1 MKARVARLGKTDWLP
16 VLVGHSL
23 EAPALLGLAG
33 VGLGALFVA
42 TGQGALGGLALPLAV
57 GIAIGGGSCWL
68 AVRATVSRPLAEITS
83 ATQSLAAEDATA
95 LAEMLAGIAEGDLTN
110 RLEIK
115 TTSIS
120 VPATSSTQV
129 RSLGLALNSIA
140 SRLAEG
146 GAQLNT
152 VTDEP
157 CRRLFYVGP
166 DGYLQGQTCGDLMG
180 RTVGRGQVIVLSS
193 DLHHTGFEVRR
204 RGFGAILRERYPEVE
219 IVETVCI
226 SDRAPISAAL
236 LRKYPR
242 LVGIYSTG
250 VANQAAKALVDA
262 GLAGKVALICHDL
275 TDEVMPFV
283 ASGVIT
289 ATVGQDPY
297 AQGRDAAIH
306 LFNHLAADW
315 QPPQPRL
322 LTAMDLVTRDNY
334 RQFWQQ
340 GKGIVASDEILAR
353 KPKPMTRSTRRFRI
367 GIIGVEDSSFWY
379 PVRDGVLAAAEELR
393 PYGADVEWIV
403 PEPSKAFNLEI
414 RKAAIAS
421 LVEQRYDALATP
433 INDTG
438 LVEAINRAVEA
449 GVPVATFNSESSS
462 LRGLMLTLSHRATRL
477 MSVSSGLVES
487 AESSGAAT
495 RNIAESV
502 SQMAATAT
510 TEASAVSRANFSIQQ
525 IADSVDAIAQGA
537 RDQAIAAESLST
549 AAGHISRAVEVAR
562 GSSEGVVA
570 ATAQAKATAERGT
583 EAVRETLRQ
592 MEWIQTAVD
601 SSAATIKETNDHAQ
615 KIGDIVGTI
624 EDIAAQTNLLALNA
638 AIEAARAGEQGKGFA
653 VVAAEVRKLAEK
665 SALSTREIS
674 SIIATVQGSARRAA
688 ESMDA
693 AMQKVHEG
701 STLAQRS
708 GQALEELVSSA
719 QVTQRQAAEMVE
731 ANSMVVGVLDD
742 LTGAIDQVSSVIE
755 GNLEKSEAAASGV
768 REIVATVESVAAISE
783 ENAASAERVA
793 SSTEEVS
800 EQVQEVNDAA
810 AALTGIAREIEGA
823 TARFKI
829 NREDESAGAGGAV
842 PSRVPGRSSAGRSSP
857 DGAKPVS
864 GQGRPKAA

>member
-1 MKARVARLGKTDWLP
+1 MKARLARLGKTDWLP

-23 EAPALLGLAG
+23 EAPLVLGLAG
-33 VGLGALFVA
+33 IGLGALLVA
-42 TGQGALGGLALPLAV
+42 TGQGALGGLALPLAF

-68 AVRATVSRPLAEITS
+68 AVRVTVSRPLVEITNI
-83 ATQSLAAEDATA
+83 TQSLATEDVSA
-95 LAEMLAGIAEGDLTN
+95 LSDMLTGIAEGNLTN
-110 RLEIK
+110 RIQIK
-115 TTSIS
+115 TTAVST
-120 VPATSSTQV
+120 PATSSGQV
-129 RSLGLALNSIA
+129 RDLGAALNSIA
-140 SRLAEG
+140 ERLAEG
-146 GAQLNT
+146 GAQLYT

-157 CRRLFYVGP
+157 CDRLFYVGP
-166 DGYLQGQTCGDLMG
+166 DGYLQGQICGEEMG
-180 RTVGRGQVIVLSS
+180 KALRGEGQVLVITRSLTHAG
-193 DLHHTGFEVRR
+193 LEQRRKGFEAV
-204 RGFGAILRERYPEVE
+204 IHTNYPNIE
-219 IVETVCI
+219 IVGAFESPYEFQVMRGVTA
-226 SDRAPISAAL
+226 DL
-236 LRKYPR
+236 LKRYPR
-242 LVGIYSTG
+242 LAGIYATISAGG
-250 VANQAAKALVDA
+250 VAGAVADA
-262 GLAGKVALICHDL
+262 GLAGKLTLLGHDL
-275 TDEVMPFV
+275 VDEVMPYV
-283 ASGVIT
+283 QKRVIT
-289 ATVGQDPY
+289 AVVGQDPF
-297 AQGRDAAIH
+297 AQGYDPVIH
-306 LFNHLAADW
+306 LFNHLVAGW
-315 QPPQPRL
+315 EPPNSRL
-322 LTAMDLVTRDNY
+322 LTAMDLVTADNIG
-334 RQFWQQ
+334 QFWQA
-340 GKGIVASDEILAR
+340 GKGAIESEAMAAR
-353 KPKPMTRSTRRFRI
+353 RPKPMRVADRRVRI
-367 GIIGVEDSSFWY
+367 AVLGLEDSPFWNS
-379 PVRDGVLAAAEELR
+379 VRAGLEAAAAALR
-393 PYGADVEWIV
+393 GYNAEVEWMV
-403 PEPSKAFNLEI
+403 PEPSRTFE
-414 RKAAIAS
+414 AAIRAVTIET
-421 LVEQRYDALATP
+421 LAQQGWDAIATP
-433 INDTG
+433 IIDTG
-438 LVEAINRAVEA
+438 VVASINRVVAS
-449 GVPVATFNSESSS
+449 GIPVASFNAESSS
-462 LRGLMLTLSHRATRL
+462 LRGLMSTLSHRAARL
-477 MSVSSGLVES
+477 MEVSSGLVES

-537 RDQAIAAESLST
+537 RDQAVAAESLST

-665 SALSTREIS
+665 SALSTHEIS

-731 ANSMVVGVLDD
+731 ANNMVVGVLDD

-755 GNLEKSEAAASGV
+755 GNLERSEAAASGV

-810 AALTGIAREIEGA
+810 AALTSIAREIEGA

-829 NREDESAGAGGAV
+829 SREDGSAGAAGDTPARMQPV
-842 PSRVPGRSSAGRSSP
+842 MRTKTPRRSQSR
-857 DGAKPVS
+857 
-864 GQGRPKAA
+864 AA